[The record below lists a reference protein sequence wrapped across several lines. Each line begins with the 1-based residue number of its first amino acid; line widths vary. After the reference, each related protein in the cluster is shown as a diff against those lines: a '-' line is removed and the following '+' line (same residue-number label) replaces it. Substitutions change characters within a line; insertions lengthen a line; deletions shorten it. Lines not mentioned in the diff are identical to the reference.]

1 MTEPTGVH
9 PPTSDP
15 IAVFPLPVAD
25 PSLSVTI
32 QSVSSINRV
41 SLWRLFRVWFQLG
54 IQSFGGG
61 MATLFLIRRAVVEHH
76 RWLSAADFTRDWA
89 LCQAAPGI
97 NLICMT
103 ILIGRHVAGIP
114 GAAVAVIGLLLPS
127 VSITITMTA
136 LYASFRDSALL
147 QSALQGVV
155 PATVGLGLLLS
166 SSMARPLL
174 AAARRES
181 SVSLLINSALLI
193 GSALALWLWQLP
205 VILVLCTAGLI
216 GALTAW
222 QQASRKVQATRD

>member
-1 MTEPTGVH
+1 MTEPQTIPH
-9 PPTSDP
+9 PIPDAAAAFPVPTTDQ
-15 IAVFPLPVAD
+15 I
-25 PSLSVTI
+25 
-32 QSVSSINRV
+32 
-41 SLWRLFRVWFQLG
+41 SLWQLFRVWFQLG

-61 MATLFLIRRAVVEHH
+61 MATLFMIRRAVVDQ
-76 RWLSAADFTRDWA
+76 RGWLSAAEFTRDWA

-114 GAAVAVIGLLLPS
+114 GAVVAVIGLLLPS

-147 QSALQGVV
+147 QAALHGVV

-181 SVSLLINSALLI
+181 ILSLLVHSALLV
-193 GSALALWLWQLP
+193 GSAVTMWIWHLP
-205 VILVLCTAGLI
+205 VILVLCGAGVI

-222 QQASRKVQATRD
+222 QQASRKVQVTHD